1 MTKLDHIGFIVS
13 DLEESL
19 AFYQKLFGFKVVKR
33 FTFGTSN
40 IVLIDVGA
48 GLLEL
53 IQRPSG
59 HETPPVENRSHIALL
74 EPDFDEKVKTLEGM
88 GVKKRLIDGGNG
100 DRLCFFQDP
109 DGHTLEL
116 TELGLGS

>member
-1 MTKLDHIGFIVS
+1 MTKLDHIGFMVS
-13 DLEESL
+13 DLEKSL
-19 AFYQKLFGFKVVKR
+19 AFYEKVFGFKVVRR

-40 IVLIDVGA
+40 IVLLDVGD

-53 IQRPSG
+53 IQRPGDSG
-59 HETPPVENRSHIALL
+59 APPVGNRSHLAFHV
-74 EPDFDEKVKTLEGM
+74 PDFDEKVKTLEEM
-88 GVKKRLIDGGNG
+88 GVEKRLITGDNG

-116 TELGLGS
+116 MESGFGS

>member
-13 DLEESL
+13 DLEKSL

-40 IVLIDVGA
+40 IVLLDVGD

-53 IQRPSG
+53 IQRPG
-59 HETPPVENRSHIALL
+59 PGTPPVENRSHIALL
-74 EPDFDEKVKTLEGM
+74 EPDFDEKVKTLGKM
-88 GVKKRLIDGGNG
+88 GVEKRLIDGDNG